1 MLQPHGYE
9 IHRETDKVCKLYEHG
24 LTNFSTVV
32 AHCGLRWSSFDHSI
46 FIKHSF
52 ASTIIFAVYVDDIVV
67 TEDDHQGIVQLKAYL
82 SFYFHIKKP

>member
-9 IHRETDKVCKLYEHG
+9 IHRETDMVCKLYEHG

-52 ASTIIFAVYVDDIVV
+52 ASTIIFAVYVDEIVI
-67 TEDDHQGIVQLKAYL
+67 TGYGHQCIIQLKVYL
-82 SFYFHIKKP
+82 IFIFT